1 MGFLKKVILAIIA
14 FVLILWGGSG
24 TQASSLW
31 LQGGGFI
38 GLIAGI
44 IIIYIF
50 GKMASRAMG
59 CLPSLIILA
68 GIIGFII
75 YAIGGFEGG
84 IHNVGR
90 NIKRFLGQSI
100 ENTQNYAKQSV
111 KNAQNGVNEKIEN
124 ISDSFDS
131 PKVAEETETIA
142 GANIAEE
149 NANKA
154 QIRGVARVINA
165 DTLLINGYYVH
176 LYGID
181 SPELS
186 QYCANSQGR
195 SYRCGVEAA
204 NWLKGWIN
212 GYNLDCSILQ
222 ENNNRHLTGKCAL
235 GPYDIGAALINAGWA
250 VADRGINDYKKAE
263 TSAKQDKRGLWSG
276 SFYMPW
282 VWKAQLQQKPA
293 KKSFFDWE

>member
-24 TQASSLW
+24 TQTNSLW

-38 GLIAGI
+38 GLIAGLT
-44 IIIYIF
+44 IIYIF
-50 GKMASRAMG
+50 AKMASRAMG

-68 GIIGFII
+68 GIIGFVI

-90 NIKRFLGQSI
+90 NLKTFLGQSI
-100 ENTQNYAKQSV
+100 EN
-111 KNAQNGVNEKIEN
+111 AQNSVNDGIDN
-124 ISDSFDS
+124 LSDTINSS
-131 PKVAEETETIA
+131 NMSEETETIA
-142 GANIAEE
+142 GASVAPSDTTQT
-149 NANKA
+149 KL
-154 QIRGVARVINA
+154 RGIARVINA
-165 DTLLINGYYVH
+165 NTLLVNGYYIH

-186 QYCANSQGR
+186 QYCANAQGR

-212 GYNLDCSILQ
+212 GYTLDCNILQ
-222 ENNNRHLTGKCAL
+222 ENANRHVIGKCAL

-250 VADRGINDYKKAE
+250 VSVKGVDDYKKAE
-263 TSAKQDKRGLWSG
+263 TFAKKEKRGLWSG

-282 VWKAQLQQKPA
+282 VWRAQLQQKPA
-293 KKSFFDWE
+293 KKSFFDWD